1 MTSRIG
7 LLGGTFDPIH
17 NGHIAIAKTAIQQ
30 LKLDKL
36 LLIPAGNPWQKSEF
50 SDSKHR
56 LEMVKKAGND
66 LENVEVLDIEV
77 NKTGPTY
84 TFETLQE
91 LHKKYP
97 NSELILILG
106 SDAIAGFDTWKE
118 PNLVKTLARIYVVQ
132 RAGDFTQDWH
142 FDRIQMPP
150 IEISSTEIREKVKN
164 KDSISELVPKLV
176 NEYISANGLYKK

>member
-17 NGHIAIAKTAIQQ
+17 NGHIAITKTAIQQ

-66 LENVEVLDIEV
+66 LEKVEVSDIEV

-106 SDAIAGFDTWKE
+106 SDAVAGFDTWKE

-132 RAGDFTQDWH
+132 RAGDFSQDWH

-150 IEISSTEIREKVKN
+150 IEISSTEIRERVKN
-164 KDSISELVPKLV
+164 NESISELVPKSV

>member
-17 NGHIAIAKTAIQQ
+17 NGHIAITKTAIQQ

-36 LLIPAGNPWQKSEF
+36 LLIPTGNPWQKSEF
-50 SDSKHR
+50 TDSKHR

-66 LENVEVLDIEV
+66 LEKVEVSDIEV

-142 FDRIQMPP
+142 FDRIQMTP
-150 IEISSTEIREKVKN
+150 IEISSTEIRERVKN
-164 KDSISELVPKLV
+164 NEMISELVPKSV

>member
-66 LENVEVLDIEV
+66 LEKVEVSDIEV

-106 SDAIAGFDTWKE
+106 SDAVAGFDTWKE

-164 KDSISELVPKLV
+164 NESISELVPKLV